1 MTIVGSDP
9 HLAVSADDDGFH
21 SPTSHDPT
29 WVETAWFPFWLM
41 KVATTVYVRV
51 WFRANEGVQGGAIS
65 AWRDEDEPVVSDG
78 WTEPFSGP
86 VDLLDLRLANGF
98 HLECLEPLTAY
109 RIRHQSEQVDLDISF
124 RALMEPNPVSPR
136 ESPGM
141 FEGHFEQ
148 PGRVTGAVRLGDQRH
163 SIDCPTVRDRSWGP
177 RTMRPGIRIG
187 NAHGTGMDGWAFFA
201 YVNPDDSGTEHIT
214 SGYWQKDGQ
223 AARLVTGKRQS
234 EMTGDFAHTIT
245 VDARD
250 ALDRHLVVRGRC
262 ANRQALDAGHDLYAV
277 LNLIEWDNG
286 SGTDAWGE
294 NHDIW
299 SKHDWLAADRDPLP
313 SR

>member
-1 MTIVGSDP
+1 MAGRS
-9 HLAVSADDDGFH
+9 
-21 SPTSHDPT
+21 
-29 WVETAWFPFWLM
+29 
-41 KVATTVYVRV
+41 
-51 WFRANEGVQGGAIS
+51 
-65 AWRDEDEPVVSDG
+65 EPVVSDG

-124 RALMEPNPVSPR
+124 RALMEPNPFLR
-136 ESPGM
+136 ESHRACLKATSNNPAASPVRSGWAISVIASTARPY
-141 FEGHFEQ
+141 G
-148 PGRVTGAVRLGDQRH
+148 TGPEL
-163 SIDCPTVRDRSWGP
+163 GP

-187 NAHGTGMDGWAFFA
+187 NAHGTGMDGWASLRD
-201 YVNPDDSGTEHIT
+201 VNPDDSGTEHIT

-250 ALDRHLVVRGRC
+250 ALRTRHLVVRGRC

-313 SR
+313 EAVKEVVSEISGRKSLVVEWFVRVNPELG